1 MALKH
6 ALDDT
11 ICAIATPVGEGG
23 IGIVR
28 VSGPQAID
36 LVAPLV
42 KLRSGRTFHSV
53 DSHRLYPADIVAASR
68 SKTENSEPPQAA
80 SVADIQDVLDEAL
93 VVVMRKPRSFT
104 AEDVVELHCHG
115 GAVILQRV
123 LEELV
128 RIGARLADPGEFT
141 KRAFLNGRI
150 DLAQA
155 EAVLETIRAKT
166 EVGLKLAQRQ
176 LRGKV
181 SEIVRALRNELVHV
195 LVEIEAGIDFAEED
209 IRFME
214 YDEVETRARAIR
226 RRIENMIRIGQA
238 GQVLREGATVAIV
251 GRPNVGKSSLL
262 NALVHRERAIVTPIP
277 GTTRD
282 VLEEWVN
289 LDGVPVRLLDTA
301 GLRVT
306 SDPVETEGIRRALA
320 AREDADLVLAVLDG
334 SEELTIDDTALLK
347 GLAGRPHVIV
357 ISKNDLLPRLDEQMI
372 AGVSDPGR
380 FPVIQKVS
388 AKTGQGLDELKAS
401 IRSSLV
407 RPELE
412 ADESVLVANA
422 RHLDALRKARAG
434 LERVLGCVAG
444 QAPAELLSAEL
455 RAAADALGEITGEIT
470 ADEILDV
477 VFSQFC
483 IGK

>member
-1 MALKH
+1 MAVKH

-11 ICAIATPVGEGG
+11 ICAIATPIGEGG

-42 KLRSGRTFHSV
+42 KLRSGLPLKNAQ
-53 DSHRLYPADIVAASR
+53 SHHLYPADVAAPNRDNPASAEPAR
-68 SKTENSEPPQAA
+68 AISAQNAENL
-80 SVADIQDVLDEAL
+80 LDEVL

-115 GAVILQRV
+115 GAIILHSI
-123 LEELV
+123 LSELV
-128 RIGARLADPGEFT
+128 RSGARLAEPGEFT
-141 KRAFLNGRI
+141 KRAFLNGRL

-181 SEIVRALRNELVHV
+181 SEIVGALRTELVQV
-195 LVEIEAGIDFAEED
+195 LVEIEAGIDFADED

-214 YDEVETRARAIR
+214 HEEVGTRVRGIR
-226 RRIENMIRIGQA
+226 RQIESMISIGQA
-238 GQVLREGATVAIV
+238 GRVLREGATVAIV

-282 VLEEWVN
+282 VLEEWVSF
-289 LDGVPVRLLDTA
+289 DGLAVCLLDTA

-306 SDPVETEGIRRALA
+306 SDPVETEGIKRALA
-320 AREDADLVLAVLDG
+320 ARQDADLVLAVIDS
-334 SEELTIDDTALLK
+334 SEMLTAEDTELLRS
-347 GLAGRPHVIV
+347 LAGRSYVIAM
-357 ISKNDLLPRLDEQMI
+357 SKSDLLPRLDEQTI
-372 AGVSDPGR
+372 AGVCDSAR
-380 FPVIQKVS
+380 TAAIRKVS
-388 AKTGQGLDELKAS
+388 SKTGQGLDAIKAS

-407 RPELE
+407 RPDLE
-412 ADESVLVANA
+412 ARESVLVTNA
-422 RHLDALRKARAG
+422 RHLDALRKAQAC
-434 LERVLGCVAG
+434 LERVLGCVTDR
-444 QAPAELLSAEL
+444 APAELLAAEL

-470 ADEILDV
+470 TDEILDV